1 MDLTSTS
8 SGIGD
13 IHSTEASGSEP
24 LTSSDSSQCCHP
36 DIKKSWDTLVFHS
49 IKEVEDFYGQ
59 YAYKTGFSIRS
70 MLKSK
75 NNSKNKKSDKIH
87 YIRYV
92 CNKEGFKKGSLLNP
106 NNKPRSDSPVVIE
119 FEKVKE
125 RSEERIGCKAG
136 IYLKSFREVNEVQG
150 QLALINSKVGM
161 SMRTSYEVMGQ
172 GFGGTENLPFRFSD
186 LKNYLMTIRSK
197 EMMRGEATVIQEFF
211 RNEAMSKPSF
221 YYDMQVD
228 VAEDIA
234 SIFWADGIM
243 QLYYS
248 LFGDVISF
256 DTTYRTNNQYR
267 PLAAFLGFD
276 NHRKSVLFGAAL
288 LYDETAATFD
298 WLFTTFL
305 KCMSNKKPQTIYT
318 DQATALLKSVSNIFQ
333 GVFHGLCS
341 WHMSENAKKNLGTRV
356 NSSFFDE
363 LTNLISNVEDE
374 SDFDYNWDQMMKNC
388 FDGRPISDWTW
399 LVQTHRNRM
408 HWSSAWVKSHFT
420 AGLKTTQLRESFN
433 AFLRGFLQLDHSLV
447 QFFSHFNVMVQ
458 RMRDNH
464 ADLDFKAAN
473 TRTRNNYPNS
483 QLMRSVEDT
492 SKGSELNKFF
502 KVFTIEKVDDPD
514 EVDDHNDDD
523 AHNDNGGA
531 SNSDEFQEIMSP
543 SFEDLDRLDER
554 TIPAQYVLKH
564 WTRDVRPSVD
574 KLKSSITVGTED
586 TTQAQRYQQICAVTV
601 QLSTRVCAD
610 PEASQIFLDG
620 VLEAGKKAEELL
632 FSKGIGANP
641 SSVTPSKC
649 SKAIVVVGEP
659 SSGKSTAPKFKEIP
673 NPIKS
678 KKRLKSD
685 YEKAR
690 ERQKFI
696 IERKK
701 QKREDEEALKKKS
714 AAGEMQEQQ

>member
-1 MDLTSTS
+1 
-8 SGIGD
+8 
-13 IHSTEASGSEP
+13 
-24 LTSSDSSQCCHP
+24 
-36 DIKKSWDTLVFHS
+36 
-49 IKEVEDFYGQ
+49 
-59 YAYKTGFSIRS
+59 

-87 YIRYV
+87 YLRYV

-106 NNKPRSDSPVVIE
+106 KNNPISDSPVVIE

-125 RSEERIGCKAG
+125 RPKERIGCKVG
-136 IYLKSFREVNEVQG
+136 ISLKLDEALNIYKIYRWEGDHCHPLHREEHHRYLRSFREVNEVQG
-150 QLALINSKVGM
+150 QLAVINFKAEM
-161 SMRTSYEVMGQ
+161 SMRMSYEVMGQ
-172 GFGGTENLPFRFSD
+172 GVGGTENLPFRFSD
-186 LKNYLMTIRSK
+186 LKNYLMTIHSK
-197 EMMRGEATVIQEFF
+197 EMKKGEATVIQEFF
-211 RNEAMSKPSF
+211 TNEALSKPSF

-228 VAEDIA
+228 AAEDIA

-243 QLYYS
+243 QLDYS

-267 PLAAFLGFD
+267 PLAAFIGFD

-305 KCMSNKKPQTIYT
+305 KCMFNKKPRTIYT
-318 DQATALLKSVSNIFQ
+318 DQATALLKSVPNIFQ
-333 GVFHGLCS
+333 
-341 WHMSENAKKNLGTRV
+341 
-356 NSSFFDE
+356 D
-363 LTNLISNVEDE
+363 DE

-420 AGLKTTQLRESFN
+420 AGLKTTQ
-433 AFLRGFLQLDHSLV
+433 
-447 QFFSHFNVMVQ
+447 
-458 RMRDNH
+458 MRDNH

-473 TRTRNNYPNS
+473 TRTKNNYPNS
-483 QLMRSVEDT
+483 QLMRSVVKKYTPASFALIHRQYDLSFKYYYQEDT

-523 AHNDNGGA
+523 VGNDNGGA
-531 SNSDEFQEIMSP
+531 SNSDEFQEMSP
-543 SFEDLDRLDER
+543 NFDDLDRLDER
-554 TIPAQYVLKH
+554 VVTVDIRTKSFSCTCRMFENRGFLCRHIFKILEFLGGSVQYHCLKTIPAQYVLKR
-564 WTRDVRPSVD
+564 WTRDVRLSVD
-574 KLKSSITVGTED
+574 KLKSSISVGTED
-586 TTQAQRYQQICAVTV
+586 TTQAQRHQQICAVTV

-610 PEASQIFLDG
+610 PEASQIFIDG

-632 FSKGIGANP
+632 FSKGIGTNP
-641 SSVTPSKC
+641 SSVTPSKS

-659 SSGKSTAPKFKEIP
+659 SSGKSTAPKFKERP

-690 ERQKFI
+690 ERQKF
-696 IERKK
+696 
-701 QKREDEEALKKKS
+701 
-714 AAGEMQEQQ
+714 

>member
-1 MDLTSTS
+1 
-8 SGIGD
+8 
-13 IHSTEASGSEP
+13 
-24 LTSSDSSQCCHP
+24 
-36 DIKKSWDTLVFHS
+36 
-49 IKEVEDFYGQ
+49 
-59 YAYKTGFSIRS
+59 

-92 CNKEGFKKGSLLNP
+92 CIKEGFKKGSLLNP
-106 NNKPRSDSPVVIE
+106 NNKTRSDSPVVIE

-125 RSEERIGCKAG
+125 RPEERIGCKARIHLKLDEALNVYKIYRWEG
-136 IYLKSFREVNEVQG
+136 ITIIHYIEKSISVTSEHSEKSWRHKESPFSVFGLKELFDDNSFKGDDEG
-150 QLALINSKVGM
+150 W
-161 SMRTSYEVMGQ
+161 
-172 GFGGTENLPFRFSD
+172 
-186 LKNYLMTIRSK
+186 NY
-197 EMMRGEATVIQEFF
+197 ATGL
-211 RNEAMSKPSF
+211 
-221 YYDMQVD
+221 D
-228 VAEDIA
+228 
-234 SIFWADGIM
+234 
-243 QLYYS
+243 YS

-256 DTTYRTNNQYR
+256 DTTYRKNNQYR
-267 PLAAFLGFD
+267 PLAAFIGFD
-276 NHRKSVLFGAAL
+276 NHRRSVLFGAAL
-288 LYDETAATFD
+288 LYDEMAATFD

-305 KCMSNKKPQTIYT
+305 KCMSNKKPQTIYI
-318 DQATALLKSVSNIFQ
+318 DQATALLKSVPNIFQ
-333 GVFHGLCS
+333 DVFHGLCS
-341 WHMSENAKKNLGTRV
+341 WHMSENAKKNLGSRA
-356 NSSFFDE
+356 NSSFFVE
-363 LTNLISNVEDE
+363 LTNLISNVDDE
-374 SDFDYNWDQMMKNC
+374 SNFDYNWDQMMK
-388 FDGRPISDWTW
+388 FFFYGRPISNWTW

-420 AGLKTTQLRESFN
+420 AGLKTTQLSESFN
-433 AFLRGFLQLDHSLV
+433 AFLRGFLLPDHSLV
-447 QFFSHFNVMVQ
+447 QFYSHFNIMVQ

-473 TRTRNNYPNS
+473 TITKNNYPNT
-483 QLMRSVEDT
+483 QLMRSVVKKYTPASFAFIHRQYDMSFKYYYQEDT

-523 AHNDNGGA
+523 ADNDNSGA
-531 SNSDEFQEIMSP
+531 SNSDKFQEIMSP

-554 TIPAQYVLKH
+554 VVTVDIRTKSFSCTCRMFENMRFLCRHVFKILEFLGGSMQYHCLKTIPAQYVLKR

-574 KLKSSITVGTED
+574 KLKSSISVGTED
-586 TTQAQRYQQICAVTV
+586 TTRAQQYQQICVVTI

-610 PEASQIFLDG
+610 SEASQIFLDG

-632 FSKGIGANP
+632 FSKGIGTNP
-641 SSVTPSKC
+641 SSVTPFKS

-659 SSGKSTAPKFKEIP
+659 SSGKSTAPKFKERP

-701 QKREDEEALKKKS
+701 QKREDEEALKKKVQQEKCKSSSNVPDFQGS
-714 AAGEMQEQQ
+714 ASICILFFIS